1 MKNGNSNRK
10 NIVMAKA
17 IESGNVAK
25 VEKTMTTADAQR
37 SVAQAQLEFF
47 TTLVNQGVQEQ
58 GIEFIAETDTHVN
71 RYVDTLQKL
80 AQLRGLDATV
90 EMLQDRFET
99 NGAIDTET
107 EIEGNIETD
116 QINQPLTLHMNLI
129 LQSHFK

>member
-25 VEKTMTTADAQR
+25 VEKTMTTADIQR
-37 SVAQAQLEFF
+37 SVSQASIEFF
-47 TTLVNQGVQEQ
+47 TTLLNQGVDEQ
-58 GIEFIAETDTHVN
+58 GVEFLDNN

-80 AQLRGLDATV
+80 AKIRGLHATV
-90 EMLQDRFET
+90 DMLKNRFET
-99 NGAIDTET
+99 EGAIDTEK

-116 QINQPLTLHMNLI
+116 QINQPLTTHEKLI
-129 LQSHFK
+129 K